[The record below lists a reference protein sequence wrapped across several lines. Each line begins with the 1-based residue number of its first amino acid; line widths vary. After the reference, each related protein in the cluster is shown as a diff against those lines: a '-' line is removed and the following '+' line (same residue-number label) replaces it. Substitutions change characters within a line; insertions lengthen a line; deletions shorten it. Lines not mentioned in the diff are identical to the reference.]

1 MNVQWWIYTRELR
14 NGNGC
19 WSWIWNTNHGSD
31 GFLEAYSSGLFWH
44 FGRNEILNWPHMLPS
59 GVPWNL
65 SYICSRDLQ
74 LCSVT
79 LWNCW
84 SVKLPGHPFPAR
96 VSKIGPYLA
105 SGINLETRMLL
116 CPCEHRWPIERKFY
130 NLHFDLDQET
140 SVSHSLFQK
149 QRGLF
154 TLGIIFQVQW
164 GQLFPSELA
173 WLCLSREILLCGSL
187 AVWVEIFDSPLS
199 CLL

>member
-1 MNVQWWIYTRELR
+1 MDLHTWAVKWKWML
-14 NGNGC
+14 
-19 WSWIWNTNHGSD
+19 
-31 GFLEAYSSGLFWH
+31 
-44 FGRNEILNWPHMLPS
+44 ILNLKYKPWFRRLPGSLQLWPVLTFWEKRNFELATYAPS
-59 GVPWNL
+59 GVPWSP
-65 SYICSRDLQ
+65 SYICYRDLQ
-74 LCSVT
+74 LCSGT

-96 VSKIGPYLA
+96 VSKIVPYLA
-105 SGINLETRMLL
+105 SGINLEMRMLL
-116 CPCEHRWPIERKFY
+116 CPCEHRWPIEKKFY

-140 SVSHSLFQK
+140 SVSRSLFQK